1 MFSLPG
7 ILGLLVF
14 IFLHPQEDLTWMQ
27 SLPML
32 HIFFVAA
39 VGGGILDLRLGF
51 IKPQL
56 AAQLPLVIAFAGW
69 CVLSV
74 LVKAPYALADT
85 LREISIPIVLFLLIS
100 HCVQTFRGLAVIC
113 AGLLSITLFLAYVG
127 VDQGLSPLTCHVA
140 DPSGEGGVSDGR
152 PCVRPRDCHESDG
165 AKVGAS
171 YLCEKPGLLGT
182 HSIGLGRVRYRGI
195 LMDPNDLSL
204 ALCTSLPF
212 AFAFFERR
220 RTAAR
225 GVLLAVSLVLIGVCT
240 GFSQSRGGQLVF
252 LTALLVY
259 FVRKFGVQGL
269 VFGAMCAAPMLA
281 LGGRSGDEADSSA
294 LERTECLY
302 VGLEMFRAS
311 PLFGVGQGL
320 FTDHHRLTAHNSY
333 ILVVAE
339 LGLPGM
345 VLFTLL
351 LYASIKIPIAIVRMQ
366 PEDSAPVAT
375 TWGVAVFASM
385 AAIAVGIT
393 FLSFSYHSVLW
404 VYFGLAG
411 ALASAMRR
419 HVPSFSLSIKWK
431 EVGWLVVVDILFLI
445 FIKGYTRYKG
455 I

>member
-7 ILGLLVF
+7 TLGLLVF

-32 HIFFVAA
+32 YIFFVAA
-39 VGGGILDLRLGF
+39 IAGGILDLRLGF
-51 IKPQL
+51 LKPQL
-56 AAQLPLVIAFAGW
+56 APQLPFVVLFAGW
-69 CVLSV
+69 CVVSV
-74 LVKAPYALADT
+74 VVKAPYGLADT
-85 LREISIPIVLFLLIS
+85 LREISIPIALFLLIS

-113 AGLLSITLFLAYVG
+113 AGLLAITLFLAYVG

-140 DPSGEGGVSDGR
+140 DPTGEGGVSDGR
-152 PCVRPRDCHESDG
+152 PCVMPRNCYESDG
-165 AKVGAS
+165 AKVGAN
-171 YLCEKPGLLGT
+171 YLCEKPGILGT
-182 HSIGLGRVRYRGI
+182 QSIGRGRVRYRGI

-220 RTAAR
+220 RSAAR
-225 GVLLAVSLVLIGVCT
+225 GVLLAVSLVMIGVCT
-240 GFSQSRGGQLVF
+240 VFAQSRGGQLVF

-259 FVRKFGVQGL
+259 FVRKFGVRGL
-269 VFGAMCAAPMLA
+269 VFGAVCAAPMLA

-320 FTDHHRLTAHNSY
+320 FTDHHHLTAHNSY
-333 ILVVAE
+333 ILVAAE
-339 LGLPGM
+339 LGFPGM

-351 LYASIKIPIAIVRMQ
+351 LYASVKIPMTVMRTAA
-366 PEDSAPVAT
+366 EDSAPVAT
-375 TWGVAVFASM
+375 TWGVAIFASM
-385 AAIAVGIT
+385 TAISVGIT
-393 FLSFSYHSVLW
+393 FLSFSYHNVLW

-419 HVPSFSLSIKWK
+419 HMPSFSISIKWK
-431 EVGWLVVVDILFLI
+431 EVGWLVVADVLFLA

-455 I
+455 V